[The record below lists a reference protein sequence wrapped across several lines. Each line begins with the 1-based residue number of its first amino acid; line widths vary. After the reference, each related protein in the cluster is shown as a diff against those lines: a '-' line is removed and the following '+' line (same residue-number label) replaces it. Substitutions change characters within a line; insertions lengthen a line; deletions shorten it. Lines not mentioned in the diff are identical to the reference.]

1 MEQYDYID
9 DLCKFLD
16 SSPVNFLA
24 VDTVRRRLDA
34 EGFERLDPREA
45 WEINRGGRYYVTKND
60 SAIFAFTV
68 GDSDP
73 EDGFRISRLTATH
86 LDSASS
92 PTARFCATET
102 S

>member
-45 WEINRGGRYYVTKND
+45 WEINRGGRYYVTKTTPQYSLSL
-60 SAIFAFTV
+60 SATLIRRTASV
-68 GDSDP
+68 S
-73 EDGFRISRLTATH
+73 SRLTATH
-86 LDSASS
+86 PASA
-92 PTARFCATET
+92 
-102 S
+102 

>member
-34 EGFERLDPREA
+34 EEFERLDPREA
-45 WEINRGGRYYVTKND
+45 WEINRGGRYYM
-60 SAIFAFTV
+60 
-68 GDSDP
+68 
-73 EDGFRISRLTATH
+73 
-86 LDSASS
+86 
-92 PTARFCATET
+92 
-102 S
+102 